1 MNRLQQIEQEVLSA
15 GREWT
20 RALLERRLQEECL
33 AVEMVSAKTG
43 EELENT
49 CWRSM
54 GLDTVVGKVN
64 LKVHYGHSPEE
75 EAWVCPTRQAWGLK
89 PYERKT
95 PELRARLAYTATV
108 AGSYAEAEKLAT
120 IWGTPV
126 SDTSIHQC
134 VQELGEAARELRRP
148 TPVPATS
155 EPAFDL
161 VLMMDGWLTRE
172 RGPDWSA
179 GPRKKNPERVEW
191 KEIKSA
197 VIYRLEQRAEN
208 ASGRGLLLEK
218 YVVATPPDTG
228 PLDFGQAVREEAM
241 RRGLARAK
249 TVYLVMDGAVWL
261 WDLADDR
268 FKAAVKTL
276 DFHHAR
282 EHLNTIAEALYGVGT
297 QRTKDWLA
305 EQVQS
310 LRHGDEALVVN
321 RLEDLL
327 KSQAQVKRPTQ
338 IRKTI
343 AREVK
348 YFRAHRDHIHY
359 EDRENEGAP
368 LGSGAVESLGKQ
380 LQRRLRGCGQFWK
393 RPGLS
398 NLLKLSVLAKNNE
411 LHLLWRSS
419 PTTAFSA

>member
-1 MNRLQQIEQEVLSA
+1 LNRLQQIEQEVLA
-15 GREWT
+15 VGREWT
-20 RALLERRLQEECL
+20 RALLEKRLQEECL
-33 AVEMVSAKTG
+33 MVEMVSAKTG

-49 CWRSM
+49 RWRSM

-64 LKVHYGHSPEE
+64 LKVHHGHGPEE
-75 EAWVCPTRQAWGLK
+75 GWVCPTRQAWDLK
-89 PYERKT
+89 AYERKT
-95 PELRARLAYTATV
+95 PELRARLTYTATV
-108 AGSYAEAEKLAT
+108 VGSYAEAEKLAT

-134 VQELGEAARELRRP
+134 VQELGHQAQTLALP
-148 TPVPATS
+148 TPAPAPS
-155 EPAFDL
+155 EPTFDL
-161 VLMMDGWLTRE
+161 VIMMDGWLTRE

-218 YVVATPPDTG
+218 HVVAAPPDTS
-228 PLDFGQAVREEAM
+228 PLDFGQAVRDEAM

-268 FKAAVKTL
+268 FKTAVKTL

-282 EHLNTIAEALYGVGT
+282 EHLNTIAEALYGAGT
-297 QRTKDWLA
+297 QRAKDWLA

-310 LRHGDEALVVN
+310 MRHGDEALVIN

-327 KSQAQVKRPTQ
+327 KSKAPAKRPT

-343 AREVK
+343 TREVK
-348 YFRAHRDHIHY
+348 YFRGHRDHIHY
-359 EDRENEGAP
+359 QDRENEGAP

-380 LQRRLRGCGQFWK
+380 LQRRMRGCGQFW
-393 RPGLS
+393 RRSGLS
-398 NLLKLSVLAKNNE
+398 NLLKLSVLAKNDD
-411 LHLLWRSS
+411 LHLLWN
-419 PTTAFSA
+419 

>member
-1 MNRLQQIEQEVLSA
+1 MNRLQQIEQEVLAA

-20 RALLERRLQEECL
+20 RALLEKRLQDECL
-33 AVEMVSAKTG
+33 AVKMVSAKTG

-49 CWRSM
+49 RWRWL
-54 GLDTVVGKVN
+54 GLDTVVGKVE
-64 LKVHYGHSPEE
+64 LKVHHGYCPEE
-75 EAWVCPTRQAWGLK
+75 EAWVCPTRVAWGLK

-108 AGSYAEAEKLAT
+108 VGSYAEAEKLAT

-134 VQELGEAARELRRP
+134 VQELGPPAQKLAMP
-148 TPVPATS
+148 TPVPAPS
-155 EPAFDL
+155 EPPFDL

-179 GPRKKNPERVEW
+179 GPRKKDPERVEW

-218 YVVATPPDTG
+218 HVVATPPETS
-228 PLDFGQAVREEAM
+228 PLDFGQAVRDEAM

-261 WDLADDR
+261 WDLAEDR
-268 FKAAVKTL
+268 FKTAIKTL

-282 EHLNTIAEALYGVGT
+282 EHLNTVAEALYGAGT
-297 QRTKDWLA
+297 QRAREWLA
-305 EQVQS
+305 QQVES
-310 LRHGDEALVVN
+310 LRHGDEELVVN
-321 RLEDLL
+321 GLEHLL
-327 KSQAQVKRPTQ
+327 KSQAQAKRPTK

-343 AREVK
+343 TREVK
-348 YFRAHRDHIHY
+348 YFRSHREHIHY
-359 EDRENEGAP
+359 QAREKEGAP

-380 LQRRLRGCGQFWK
+380 LQRRMRGCGQFWK
-393 RPGLS
+393 RSGLS
-398 NLLKLSVLAKNNE
+398 NLLKLSVLVKNND
-411 LHLLWRSS
+411 LHLLWN
-419 PTTAFSA
+419 

>member
-1 MNRLQQIEQEVLSA
+1 MNRLQQIEQEVLAA

-20 RALLERRLQEECL
+20 RALLEKRLQDECL
-33 AVEMVSAKTG
+33 AVAMVSPETG

-49 CWRSM
+49 RWRSM
-54 GLDTVVGKVN
+54 GLDTVVGTVK
-64 LKVHYGHSPEE
+64 LKVHHGHCPEKG
-75 EAWVCPTRQAWGLK
+75 WVCPTRQAWGLK

-134 VQELGEAARELRRP
+134 VQELGPPAQKLVMP
-148 TPVPATS
+148 TPVPAPS
-155 EPAFDL
+155 QPPFDL

-179 GPRKKNPERVEW
+179 GPRKKDPERVEW

-197 VIYRLEQRAEN
+197 VIYRLAQRAEN

-218 YVVATPPDTG
+218 HVVATPPDTS
-228 PLDFGQAVREEAM
+228 PLDFGQAVRDEAM
-241 RRGLARAK
+241 RWGLARAK

-261 WDLADDR
+261 WDLAQDR
-268 FKAAVKTL
+268 FKTAVMTL

-282 EHLNTIAEALYGVGT
+282 EHLNTIAEALYGIGT
-297 QRTKDWLA
+297 QRAKDWLA
-305 EQVQS
+305 QQVKS

-327 KSQAQVKRPTQ
+327 KSQAQAKRPTR

-348 YFRAHRDHIHY
+348 YFRRHRDHIHY

-380 LQRRLRGCGQFWK
+380 LQRRMRGCGQFWN
-393 RPGLS
+393 RSGLS
-398 NLLKLSVLAKNNE
+398 NLLKLSVLAKNDE
-411 LHLLWRSS
+411 LNLLWN
-419 PTTAFSA
+419 

>member
-1 MNRLQQIEQEVLSA
+1 LNRLQQIEQEVLAA

-20 RALLERRLQEECL
+20 RALLEKRLQEECL
-33 AVEMVSAKTG
+33 AVAMVSAKTG

-49 CWRSM
+49 RWRAM
-54 GLDTVVGKVN
+54 GLATVVGKVN
-64 LKVHYGHSPEE
+64 LKVHHGYCPEE
-75 EAWVCPTRQAWGLK
+75 GWVCPTRQAWGLQ

-108 AGSYAEAEKLAT
+108 VGSYADAEKLAT
-120 IWGTPV
+120 LWGTPV

-134 VQELGEAARELRRP
+134 VQELGAQTQKLVLP
-148 TPVPATS
+148 TPAAAPREA
-155 EPAFDL
+155 PFDL
-161 VLMMDGWLTRE
+161 VIMMDGWLTRE

-179 GPRKKNPERVEW
+179 GPRKKDPQRVEW
-191 KEIKSA
+191 TEIKSA

-218 YVVATPPDTG
+218 HVVATPPDTR

-241 RRGLARAK
+241 RRGLARAQ

-268 FKAAVKTL
+268 FKTAVKTL

-282 EHLNTIAEALYGVGT
+282 EHLNTIAEALYGIGT
-297 QRTKDWLA
+297 QRAKDWLA

-310 LRHGDEALVVN
+310 LRHGDEALMVR

-327 KSQAQVKRPTQ
+327 QSKAQAKRPTK

-343 AREVK
+343 TREVQ
-348 YFRAHRDHIHY
+348 YFQGHRDHIHY
-359 EDRENEGAP
+359 ADRENEGAP

-380 LQRRLRGCGQFWK
+380 LQRRMRGCGQFWQ
-393 RPGLS
+393 RSGLS

-411 LHLLWRSS
+411 LQLLWN
-419 PTTAFSA
+419 

>member
-1 MNRLQQIEQEVLSA
+1 LNRLQQIEQEVLAA

-20 RALLERRLQEECL
+20 RALLEKRLQEECL
-33 AVEMVSAKTG
+33 AVEMVSGKTG

-49 CWRSM
+49 RWRSM
-54 GLDTVVGKVN
+54 GLDTVVGKVK
-64 LKVHYGHSPEE
+64 LKVHQGYCPEE
-75 EAWVCPTRQAWGLK
+75 GWGCPTRQAWGLK
-89 PYERKT
+89 AYERKT
-95 PELRARLAYTATV
+95 PELQARLAYTATV
-108 AGSYAEAEKLAT
+108 VGSYAEAEKLAT

-134 VQELGEAARELRRP
+134 VQELGPQVQKLVLP
-148 TPVPATS
+148 TPMPAPR
-155 EPAFDL
+155 EAPFDL

-197 VIYRLEQRAEN
+197 VIYRLEQRAQN

-218 YVVATPPDTG
+218 HVVATPPDTS
-228 PLDFGQAVREEAM
+228 PLDFGQAVRDEAM

-249 TVYLVMDGAVWL
+249 TIYLVMDGAVWL

-268 FKAAVKTL
+268 FKLAVKTL

-282 EHLNTIAEALYGVGT
+282 EHLNTIAEALYGIGT
-297 QRTKDWLA
+297 QRAKDWLA
-305 EQVQS
+305 QQVKS
-310 LRHGDEALVVN
+310 VRHGDEALVVN

-327 KSQAQVKRPTQ
+327 KSQAQAKRPAK

-348 YFRAHRDHIHY
+348 YFRTHRDHIHY
-359 EDRENEGAP
+359 QDRENEGAP

-380 LQRRLRGCGQFWK
+380 LQRRMRGCGQFWE
-393 RPGLS
+393 RSGLS
-398 NLLKLSVLAKNNE
+398 NLLNLSVLVKNDD
-411 LHLLWRSS
+411 LHLLWN
-419 PTTAFSA
+419 

>member
-1 MNRLQQIEQEVLSA
+1 MQ
-15 GREWT
+15 
-20 RALLERRLQEECL
+20 
-33 AVEMVSAKTG
+33 
-43 EELENT
+43 
-49 CWRSM
+49 
-54 GLDTVVGKVN
+54 
-64 LKVHYGHSPEE
+64 
-75 EAWVCPTRQAWGLK
+75 
-89 PYERKT
+89 
-95 PELRARLAYTATV
+95 ARLAYTATV
-108 AGSYAEAEKLAT
+108 VGSYAEAEKLAT

-134 VQELGEAARELRRP
+134 VQELGPQAQKLVLP
-148 TPVPATS
+148 TPVPAPR
-155 EPAFDL
+155 EAPFDL

-218 YVVATPPDTG
+218 HVVATPPDTS
-228 PLDFGQAVREEAM
+228 PLDFGQAVRDEAM

-261 WDLADDR
+261 WDLAEDR
-268 FKAAVKTL
+268 FKLAVKTL

-282 EHLNTIAEALYGVGT
+282 EHLNTIAEALYGIGT
-297 QRTKDWLA
+297 QRAKDWLA
-305 EQVQS
+305 EQVKS
-310 LRHGDEALVVN
+310 VRHGDEALVVN

-327 KSQAQVKRPTQ
+327 QSQAQAKRPTK

-348 YFRAHRDHIHY
+348 YFRTHRDHI
-359 EDRENEGAP
+359 
-368 LGSGAVESLGKQ
+368 SLS
-380 LQRRLRGCGQFWK
+380 
-393 RPGLS
+393 RPGKRRCSPGQWRGRIPRQTIATADARLWPVLGTIRFVQLAQAERAGEKRRPPPPLELTRPGPFRPAPRHFFSITQLS
-398 NLLKLSVLAKNNE
+398 PPTELRKITNNLE
-411 LHLLWRSS
+411 MHGPRSK
-419 PTTAFSA
+419 

>member
-1 MNRLQQIEQEVLSA
+1 MNRLRQIEQEVLTA
-15 GREWT
+15 GRQWM
-20 RALLERRLQEECL
+20 RALLEKRLQAECL

-49 CWRSM
+49 RWRSM

-64 LKVHYGHSPEE
+64 LKVHHGYCPEE
-75 EAWVCPTRQAWGLK
+75 GWVVPTRQAWGLK

-108 AGSYAEAEKLAT
+108 VSSYAQAEKLAT

-134 VQELGEAARELRRP
+134 VQELGPPAQTLALP
-148 TPVPATS
+148 TPVPAPS

-161 VLMMDGWLTRE
+161 VLMMDGWMTRE

-179 GPRKKNPERVEW
+179 GPRKKDPERVEW

-218 YVVATPPDTG
+218 YVVATPPETS
-228 PLDFGQAVREEAM
+228 PLDFGQAVRDEAM

-268 FKAAVKTL
+268 FKTAVKTL

-282 EHLNTIAEALYGVGT
+282 EHLNTIAEALYGTGT
-297 QRTKDWLA
+297 QQAKDWLA
-305 EQVQS
+305 QQVES

-327 KSQAQVKRPTQ
+327 KSKAQAKRLTKIP
-338 IRKTI
+338 KTI
-343 AREVK
+343 TREVK

-359 EDRENEGAP
+359 EERANEGAP

-380 LQRRLRGCGQFWK
+380 LQRRMRGCGQFWK
-393 RPGLS
+393 RSGLS
-398 NLLKLSVLAKNNE
+398 NLLKLSVLAKNDD
-411 LHLLWRSS
+411 LHLLWN
-419 PTTAFSA
+419 

>member
-1 MNRLQQIEQEVLSA
+1 LNRLQQIEQEVLAA

-20 RALLERRLQEECL
+20 RALLEKRLQDECL

-49 CWRSM
+49 RWRWL
-54 GLDTVVGKVN
+54 GLDTVVGKVE
-64 LKVHYGHSPEE
+64 LKVHHGYCPEE
-75 EAWVCPTRQAWGLK
+75 EAWVCPTRVAWGLK

-134 VQELGEAARELRRP
+134 VQELGPPAQKLAMP
-148 TPVPATS
+148 TPVPAPS
-155 EPAFDL
+155 EPPFDL

-179 GPRKKNPERVEW
+179 GPRKKDPERVEW

-197 VIYRLEQRAEN
+197 VIYRLAQRAEN

-218 YVVATPPDTG
+218 HVVATPPETS
-228 PLDFGQAVREEAM
+228 PLDFGQAVRAEAM
-241 RRGLARAK
+241 RRGLARAQ

-261 WDLADDR
+261 WDLAEDR
-268 FKAAVKTL
+268 FKTAVKTL

-282 EHLNTIAEALYGVGT
+282 EHLNTIAEALYGTGT
-297 QRTKDWLA
+297 PRAREWLA
-305 EQVQS
+305 QQVES
-310 LRHGDEALVVN
+310 LRHGDEALVLN
-321 RLEDLL
+321 GLENLL
-327 KSQAQVKRPTQ
+327 HSQAQAKRPTK

-343 AREVK
+343 TREVK
-348 YFRAHRDHIHY
+348 YFRSHREHLHY
-359 EDRENEGAP
+359 QAREKEGAP

-380 LQRRLRGCGQFWK
+380 LQRRMRGCGQFWK
-393 RPGLS
+393 RSGLS
-398 NLLKLSVLAKNNE
+398 NLLKLSVLAKNND
-411 LHLLWRSS
+411 LHLLWN
-419 PTTAFSA
+419 

>member
-1 MNRLQQIEQEVLSA
+1 MNRLQQIEQEVLAA

-20 RALLERRLQEECL
+20 RALLEKRLQEECL
-33 AVEMVSAKTG
+33 AVKMVSAKTG

-49 CWRSM
+49 RWRWL
-54 GLDTVVGKVN
+54 GLDTVVGKVE
-64 LKVHYGHSPEE
+64 LKVHHGYCPEA
-75 EAWVCPTRQAWGLK
+75 EAWVCPTRVAWGLK

-108 AGSYAEAEKLAT
+108 VGSYAEAEKLAT

-134 VQELGEAARELRRP
+134 VQELGPPAQKLAMP
-148 TPVPATS
+148 TPVPAPS
-155 EPAFDL
+155 EAPFDL

-179 GPRKKNPERVEW
+179 GPRKKDPERVEW

-218 YVVATPPDTG
+218 HVVATPPETS
-228 PLDFGQAVREEAM
+228 PLDFGQAVRDEAM

-261 WDLADDR
+261 WDLAADR

-282 EHLNTIAEALYGVGT
+282 EHLNTIAEALYGTRT
-297 QRTKDWLA
+297 QRAREWLA
-305 EQVQS
+305 QQVES
-310 LRHGDEALVVN
+310 LRHGEEERVVHG
-321 RLEDLL
+321 LENLL
-327 KSQAQVKRPTQ
+327 KSQAQAKRPTK

-348 YFRAHRDHIHY
+348 YFRAHREHIHY
-359 EDRENEGAP
+359 QAREKEGAP

-380 LQRRLRGCGQFWK
+380 LQRRMRGCGQFWK
-393 RPGLS
+393 RSGLS
-398 NLLKLSVLAKNNE
+398 NLLKLSVLAKNND
-411 LHLLWRSS
+411 LHLLWN
-419 PTTAFSA
+419 

>member
-1 MNRLQQIEQEVLSA
+1 MNRLQQIEQEVLAA

-20 RALLERRLQEECL
+20 RAMLEKRLQEECL
-33 AVEMVSAKTG
+33 TIEMVSAKTG

-49 CWRSM
+49 RWRPM
-54 GLDTVVGKVN
+54 GLDTVVGTVK
-64 LKVHYGHSPEE
+64 LQARHGYCPEE

-95 PELRARLAYTATV
+95 PELQARLAYTATV

-134 VQELGEAARELRRP
+134 VQELGQQAQRLALP
-148 TPVPATS
+148 TPVPAPS

-179 GPRKKNPERVEW
+179 GPRKKDPERVEW

-197 VIYRLEQRAEN
+197 VIYRLADRAEN

-218 YVVATPPDTG
+218 HVVATPPDTE
-228 PLDFGQAVREEAM
+228 PLDFGQAVRQEAM

-261 WDLADDR
+261 WDLAEDR
-268 FKAAVKTL
+268 FRTAVKTL

-282 EHLNTIAEALYGVGT
+282 EHLNTIAEALYGIGN
-297 QRTKDWLA
+297 QRAKDWLA
-305 EQVQS
+305 QQVES
-310 LRHGDEALVVN
+310 LRHGDEALVVS
-321 RLEDLL
+321 RLDELL
-327 KSQAQVKRPTQ
+327 KSQSQAKRPAK

-343 AREVK
+343 AREVN

-380 LQRRLRGCGQFWK
+380 LQRRMRGCGQFWK
-393 RPGLS
+393 RSGLS
-398 NLLKLSVLAKNNE
+398 HLLKLSVLAKNDD
-411 LHLLWRSS
+411 LHLLWN
-419 PTTAFSA
+419 

>member
-1 MNRLQQIEQEVLSA
+1 MNRLQQIEQEVLAA

-20 RALLERRLQEECL
+20 RALLEKRLQDECL
-33 AVEMVSAKTG
+33 AVKMVSAKTG

-49 CWRSM
+49 RWRWL
-54 GLDTVVGKVN
+54 GLDTVVGKVE
-64 LKVHYGHSPEE
+64 LKVHHGYCPEE
-75 EAWVCPTRQAWGLK
+75 EAWVCPTRVAWGLK

-95 PELRARLAYTATV
+95 PELRARLAYTATAV
-108 AGSYAEAEKLAT
+108 GSYAEAEKLAT

-126 SDTSIHQC
+126 SDSSIHHC
-134 VQELGEAARELRRP
+134 VQELGPQAQKLALP
-148 TPVPATS
+148 TPVPAPA
-155 EPAFDL
+155 EAAFDL

-179 GPRKKNPERVEW
+179 GPLKKNPERVEW

-218 YVVATPPDTG
+218 HVVATPPEPS
-228 PLDFGQAVREEAM
+228 PLDFGQAVRDEAM
-241 RRGLARAK
+241 RRGLARAQ

-261 WDLADDR
+261 WDLAQDR
-268 FKAAVKTL
+268 FQTAVKTL

-282 EHLNTIAEALYGVGT
+282 EHLNTIAEALYGIGT
-297 QRTKDWLA
+297 QRAREWLA
-305 EQVQS
+305 QQVEF

-321 RLEDLL
+321 GLENLL
-327 KSQAQVKRPTQ
+327 KSQAQAKRPTN

-343 AREVK
+343 TREVK
-348 YFRAHRDHIHY
+348 YFRSHREHIHY
-359 EDRENEGAP
+359 EDREKEGAP

-380 LQRRLRGCGQFWK
+380 LQRRMRGCGQFWE
-393 RPGLS
+393 RTGLS
-398 NLLKLSVLAKNNE
+398 NLLKLSVLAKNND
-411 LHLLWRSS
+411 LHLLWN
-419 PTTAFSA
+419 

>member
-1 MNRLQQIEQEVLSA
+1 MNRLRQIEQEVLAA

-33 AVEMVSAKTG
+33 RVEMVSAKTG

-49 CWRSM
+49 RWRSM

-64 LKVHYGHSPEE
+64 LKVHHGHGPEE
-75 EAWVCPTRQAWGLK
+75 GWVCPTRQAWGLK

-95 PELRARLAYTATV
+95 PELRARLAYTATAV
-108 AGSYAEAEKLAT
+108 GSYAEAEKLAT

-134 VQELGEAARELRRP
+134 VQELGPPARALALP
-148 TPVPATS
+148 TPVPAPS

-161 VLMMDGWLTRE
+161 VLMMDGWLTRQ
-172 RGPDWSA
+172 RGLDWSA

-218 YVVATPPDTG
+218 HVVATPPDTR
-228 PLDFGQAVREEAM
+228 PLDFGQAVRDEAM
-241 RRGLARAK
+241 RRGLARAR

-268 FKAAVKTL
+268 FKTAVKTL

-282 EHLNTIAEALYGVGT
+282 EHLNTIAEALYGAGT
-297 QRTKDWLA
+297 QRAGDWLA

-327 KSQAQVKRPTQ
+327 KSKAQAKRPTS

-343 AREVK
+343 TREVR
-348 YFRAHRDHIHY
+348 YFRGHRDHLHY
-359 EDRENEGAP
+359 QDRENEGSP

-380 LQRRLRGCGQFWK
+380 LQRRMRGCGQFWK

-398 NLLKLSVLAKNNE
+398 NLLKLSVLAKNDD
-411 LHLLWRSS
+411 LHLLWN
-419 PTTAFSA
+419 